1 MKLENIMTNCIHK
14 HFNFLWKNGCL
25 RRIKNALLIQMK
37 YINSNVVPDQ
47 NFKNRNGKGCV
58 DFNVRR
64 NSPDAFVNTGKKNLV
79 YI

>member
-1 MKLENIMTNCIHK
+1 
-14 HFNFLWKNGCL
+14 
-25 RRIKNALLIQMK
+25 MK

-64 NSPDAFVNTGKKNLV
+64 NSPDAFVNTGKKTTS
-79 YI
+79 YTSRTSS

>member
-1 MKLENIMTNCIHK
+1 
-14 HFNFLWKNGCL
+14 
-25 RRIKNALLIQMK
+25 MK

-64 NSPDAFVNTGKKNLV
+64 NSPDAFVNTGKKKPRIHLGHLHNICLK
-79 YI
+79 IFSSSAKTLTIHLSLGL

>member
-1 MKLENIMTNCIHK
+1 
-14 HFNFLWKNGCL
+14 
-25 RRIKNALLIQMK
+25 MK

-58 DFNVRR
+58 DFNVCR
-64 NSPDAFVNTGKKNLV
+64 NSQDAFVNTGKKNLV